1 MADENLKEAFLH
13 PADNRRPMYY
23 FELPAID
30 DETLS
35 EQLMNAV
42 QTCRRSGCS
51 TIIPQLPLGTEL
63 DAAGIA
69 RVCDIF
75 AELLSFAKKEGLK
88 VGFYLDPAFEHAV
101 IREMSSIGNND
112 MRAKILECKEYICSR
127 NEKVS
132 RPLHHEM
139 PLSVVAYAEETCEI
153 IDLRPFVRDGKIQ
166 WNAPDGNW
174 VVREYFAAEDTEREG
189 ANYLSYDASYR
200 YLSAVFTLFQP
211 VFVPYLGT
219 TLTVLAYSGIGFNGK
234 NRRSWDPSFNELFE
248 KRFGFDPAP
257 VYPALFGYIGKKT
270 DHIKTLLMTVRASMI
285 QHGIMHAL
293 RDFAVEHG
301 LKPFGNLSEPKLT
314 ACSWLVGDA
323 MLNNIYSPCALL
335 DKAYMYGV
343 NSVKIAAGA
352 AYNFDEERVNAELF
366 RNYGGCSSGS
376 LWNDAMNAFARG
388 VNCAAFHL
396 TDALTGDATFGDFAA
411 RVQTLLRGGRHVSD
425 IAMLY
430 PIYHLH
436 SKVNLYFSPT
446 HGYEYPVTPPTADY
460 MTLINS
466 ISIYSGH
473 DLTVLHPEVLNARCY
488 AEDGVLYL
496 KNAHNYE
503 RFRVVVLPS
512 TDMISLEN
520 LKILKTFFDGGG
532 KILATGALPTKA
544 FEYDETGEN
553 DRMVQRL
560 TEEIFGRD
568 ACDRHVMK
576 DYCHHK
582 NEAGGESFFL
592 YFNFSATDGTQM
604 TKSSTVNE
612 ALNSFD
618 IPFDVYLPGMLR
630 LECTGGLNSAY
641 PEFST
646 IGLHLSFPGGGM
658 MGHIHKHRGDADIYY
673 FANTTKMEY
682 NHHVLLRGAFD
693 VEERNPYTGDCHERH
708 RKFFRYKGEI
718 YTNLRLTLHPSE
730 SVFFYAT
737 KAPLSDEEIAATE
750 EITSIDHLR
759 GEHAALMSE
768 F

>member
-13 PADNRRPMYY
+13 PAENRRPLYY
-23 FELPAID
+23 FELPPLD
-30 DETLS
+30 GE
-35 EQLMNAV
+35 AV
-42 QTCRRSGCS
+42 FLRLPEAVLACKRSGCAVM
-51 TIIPQLPLGTEL
+51 IPQLPLGTEL

-69 RVCDIF
+69 RMQEVF
-75 AELLSFAKKEGLK
+75 ARILLLAKKENLK

-101 IREMSSIGNND
+101 IREMSRIGNEE
-112 MRAKILECKEYICSR
+112 MRAKILECKEYICTR
-127 NEKVS
+127 NERVL
-132 RPLHHEM
+132 RPLHTSN
-139 PLSVVAYAEETCEI
+139 PLSVVAFSEETCEI
-153 IDLRPFVRDGKIQ
+153 LDLREFVREGKIQ
-166 WNAPDGNW
+166 WNVPNGNW
-174 VVREYFAAEDTEREG
+174 VLREYYAAEDTEREG
-189 ANYLSYDASYR
+189 ANYLSYDASYQ
-200 YLSAVFTLFQP
+200 YLSSVFSLFLP
-211 VFVPYLGT
+211 VFQPYLGT
-219 TLTVLAYSGIGFNGK
+219 TLTVLSYSGIGFNGR
-234 NRRSWDPSFNELFE
+234 NRRSWDSSFNELFE

-257 VYPALFGYIGKKT
+257 FYPALFGYIGKKT
-270 DHIKTLLMTVRASMI
+270 EHIKTMLMTVRASMI
-285 QHGIMHAL
+285 QNGIMHAL

-314 ACSWLVGDA
+314 ACSWLMGDA

-366 RNYGGCSSGS
+366 RNYGNCGTEA
-376 LWNDAMNAFARG
+376 LFNDAMNAFARG

-396 TDALTGDATFGDFAA
+396 PEALTGDDTFGTFAA

-436 SKVNLYFSPT
+436 SKVNLYFFPAE
-446 HGYEYPVTPPTADY
+446 GYEYPATPPTADY

-473 DLTVLHPEVLNARCY
+473 DLTVLHPEVLNTRCY
-488 AEDGVLYL
+488 AEDGILYL
-496 KNAHNYE
+496 KNKSNYE

-512 TDMISLEN
+512 TDIISLEN

-553 DRMVQRL
+553 DLAVQRL

-568 ACDRHVMK
+568 ACNRRVMK
-576 DYCHHK
+576 DYCHNQ

-618 IPFDVYLPGMLR
+618 IPFDVYLPGMIR

-646 IGLHLSFPGGGM
+646 IGLHRSFPGGGM
-658 MGHIHKHRGDADIYY
+658 MGHIHKHRGDADVYY
-673 FANTTKMEY
+673 FANTTKLEY

-693 VEERNPYTGDCHERH
+693 VEECNPYTGEWRERK
-708 RKFFRYKGEI
+708 RKFFRYKGKI
-718 YTNLRLTLHPSE
+718 YTNLRLTLAPSE

-737 KAPLSDEEIAATE
+737 KAPLTEEEAAATE
-750 EITSIDHLR
+750 EIASIDHLR

>member
-1 MADENLKEAFLH
+1 M
-13 PADNRRPMYY
+13 M
-23 FELPAID
+23 
-30 DETLS
+30 
-35 EQLMNAV
+35 
-42 QTCRRSGCS
+42 
-51 TIIPQLPLGTEL
+51 IPQLPLGTEL
-63 DAAGIA
+63 DAAGVA
-69 RVCDIF
+69 KMREIF
-75 AELLSFAKKEGLK
+75 AQILFLAQNENLK

-101 IREMSSIGNND
+101 IREMSNIGD
-112 MRAKILECKEYICSR
+112 DGMRAKILACKEYICTR
-127 NEKVS
+127 NERVL
-132 RPLHHEM
+132 RPLHSRN
-139 PLSVVAYAEETCEI
+139 PLSLVAFSEETCEI
-153 IDLRPFVRDGKIQ
+153 LDLREFVGEGKIQ
-166 WNAPDGNW
+166 WNVPDGNW
-174 VVREYFAAEDTEREG
+174 VIREYYAAEDTERNG

-200 YLSAVFTLFQP
+200 YISAVFSLFLP
-211 VFVPYLGT
+211 VFEPYLGT

-234 NRRSWDPSFNELFE
+234 NRRSWDASFNELFE

-257 VYPALFGYIGKKT
+257 YYPALFGYIGKKT
-270 DHIKTLLMTVRASMI
+270 DHIKTLMMTVRASMI

-293 RDFAVEHG
+293 RDFAVEHS

-314 ACSWLVGDA
+314 ACSWLMGDA

-343 NSVKIAAGA
+343 NSIKIAAGA

-366 RNYGGCSSGS
+366 RNYGNCGAES
-376 LWNDAMNAFARG
+376 LLNDAMNAFARG

-396 TDALTGDATFGDFAA
+396 TDELTKDDTFGTFAA

-436 SKVNLYFSPT
+436 SKVNLYFSPAE
-446 HGYEYPVTPPTADY
+446 GYEYPATPATADY

-496 KNAHNYE
+496 KNKNNYE

-512 TDMISLEN
+512 TDIISLEN

-532 KILATGALPTKA
+532 KILATGVLPTKA
-544 FEYDETGEN
+544 FEYDETGGN
-553 DRMVQRL
+553 DLAVQRL
-560 TEEIFGRD
+560 TEEIFGAD

-576 DYCHHK
+576 DYCHNK
-582 NEAGGESFFL
+582 NAAGGESFFL

-646 IGLHLSFPGGGM
+646 IGLHRSFPGGGM
-658 MGHIHKHRGDADIYY
+658 MGHIHKHRGDADVYY
-673 FANTTKMEY
+673 FANTTKLEY

-693 VEERNPYTGDCHERH
+693 VEECNPHTGECRGRK
-708 RKFFRYKGEI
+708 RKFLRYKGEI
-718 YTNLRLTLHPSE
+718 YTNLRLTLCPSE

-737 KAPLSDEEIAATE
+737 KAPLSDEEFAATE